1 MTVALSHSFS
11 SIKMFENCPLRYY
24 HQRILK
30 SVVDQGGEASQH
42 GERVHKYIEE
52 RLKGTLSEEHISEIV
67 KLEPIIASIELVAQG
82 GTLETEQQL
91 TLNKDLKPT
100 TWFAKDA
107 WMRSIL
113 DVCVRRGKKA
123 LVCDW
128 KTGKRRPDFTQLELF
143 ALQVFAHYPEIE
155 KVETG
160 FIWTQDLAFDRETY
174 RRKDAPAMW
183 AGLLERVRRI
193 EQAAEANVWPAKPSG
208 LCRFCPCSKLCPHG

>member
-1 MTVALSHSFS
+1 MKAPLTHSFS

-24 HQRILK
+24 HQRIIK
-30 SVVDQGGEASQH
+30 SVVDQGSDASLH
-42 GERVHKYIEE
+42 GERIHKYIEE
-52 RLKGTLSEEHISEIV
+52 RLKGTLDEQYASEIA
-67 KLEPIIASIELVAQG
+67 KLEPVIASIEMAAQG

-91 TLNKDLKPT
+91 ALNKDLKPT

-155 KVETG
+155 KVEVG

-183 AGLLERVRRI
+183 ASLLERVTRI
-193 EQAAEANVWPAKPSG
+193 EQAYNSDVWPARPSG
-208 LCRFCPCSKLCPHG
+208 LCRYCPRQKACVHA